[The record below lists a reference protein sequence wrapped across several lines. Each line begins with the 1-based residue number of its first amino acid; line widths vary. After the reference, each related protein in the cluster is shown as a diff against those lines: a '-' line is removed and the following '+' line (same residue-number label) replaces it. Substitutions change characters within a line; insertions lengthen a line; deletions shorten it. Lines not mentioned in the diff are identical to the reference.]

1 MSPFGFLT
9 SCQSK
14 KTMFFFLPKTL
25 GQILKVLLE
34 RSIAK
39 QAIQHRFPADEKRLA
54 DFSRESWDAPW
65 KKRGRTRVHEE
76 RSSRSKDFRRPIYG
90 RVSEMMP
97 SSKARAAQMASA
109 VFACRVSSSRLL
121 ICETESWLLK
131 WTKASPSTC
140 NWSSWRSLCTCELW
154 KCTNDWRYSLS
165 AVLA

>member
-97 SSKARAAQMASA
+97 SSKARLGFRMDRFPAGERGQPAQKPQSENKQKKSNPKRHAGQKESNT
-109 VFACRVSSSRLL
+109 RVRKL
-121 ICETESWLLK
+121 
-131 WTKASPSTC
+131 SPKQYGG
-140 NWSSWRSLCTCELW
+140 RR
-154 KCTNDWRYSLS
+154 K
-165 AVLA
+165 